1 MSIAGRRRN
10 GKRHPESMNGPMS
23 RQWTDNQVRAI
34 TALERD
40 VCVSAGAGSGK
51 TGVLVE
57 RFVRI
62 VRESLAE
69 TLPPERRAGVG
80 EILVITFTEKATREM
95 KERIVRALEAAGL
108 REERRALETAYI
120 STIHGFCS
128 RLLKENPF
136 EAGVDPDFRVLD
148 ETEARYLL
156 RGAFERVIETAYL
169 EGETEIIELVS
180 AVQDERVFGGEIGD
194 PLNALYQS
202 VNAALDRLRGAG
214 LRQEE
219 IEAFWRSG
227 QDVTAACSLSVV
239 RALLDPVLAE
249 ANACLEALQTMRAGI
264 AGAMEIARANLLER
278 AAELA
283 PLPESA
289 GIERVQAALR
299 ALEEMTK
306 AAGRAARGRSVSSQT
321 EIEVTAV
328 FERLKMCGERA
339 RTLFKLKA
347 EREEQAARLSHR
359 FWRLLSLTWAAYA
372 QAKRSQG
379 ALDNDDLQ
387 SEAVYLL
394 ETEPGVLRRFQRRFR
409 YLMVDEFQ
417 DTNPLQMRLI
427 RLLHEGVT
435 DGADV
440 CAFRQAQTDPP
451 PLPAPRN
458 HLFIVGDVQ
467 QSIYAFRNA
476 DATIFQQIERD
487 FRMNGAGEYISLADN
502 FRSRPEILQFVNRI
516 FDQIWRASRTPFTPL
531 QTGASHAEKAIPSVE
546 FLLTRDP
553 GRESYTPLEADAIAG
568 RILQIVQGRELTIT
582 DRGSAEC
589 GRPLRFGDIA
599 VLLRGLTEVEKY
611 ENAFLRRGVPYFV
624 VGGGRGYYARHEVR
638 DVMNVLTSLDTP
650 LDDLALAATLRSP
663 MFGVNIETLYALSCF
678 ARAGDRRAPLYPAI
692 PAFLESE
699 PLPEEEA
706 RLLRRFYETM
716 ETLRAQEDRLPVGH
730 LLERILA
737 ATQYDVRLL
746 ARPNGRRRLANVRKL
761 LQMANAV
768 SVHGVAD
775 FIRRLRE
782 IEKLSEREGD
792 APTEEEAADVVRV
805 LTIHK
810 AKGLE
815 FPVVFLGDMAR
826 SLLKPERG
834 LFLCDP
840 KRRAVGCRLDDYQ
853 TAAYRAIA
861 EERRQGDIEESA
873 RLLYVALTRAR
884 EHLILCGSF
893 SLRRRNL
900 NWADMV
906 FPLAGVSMVE
916 EPETRFGA
924 GGTPMRLIPM
934 RLLQTADD

>member
-1 MSIAGRRRN
+1 
-10 GKRHPESMNGPMS
+10 MS

-62 VRESLAE
+62 VRESLAGR
-69 TLPPERRAGVG
+69 LPPERRAGVG

-169 EGETEIIELVS
+169 EGETEIVELVS

-219 IEAFWRSG
+219 IEALWRSG
-227 QDVTAACSLSVV
+227 QDIAAACSMNVV
-239 RALLDPVLAE
+239 RAFLDPIIAE
-249 ANACLEALQTMRAGI
+249 ANACLEALQTLRAGI
-264 AGAMEIARANLLER
+264 VGAMEIARVQLTR
-278 AAELA
+278 APELA

-289 GIERVQAALR
+289 GIERVMATLNV
-299 ALEEMTK
+299 LEEIVK
-306 AAGRAARGRSVSSQT
+306 SAARDSRKRFIASQK
-321 EIEVTAV
+321 EIELKAV

-339 RTLFKLKA
+339 QTLFKLQA
-347 EREEQAARLSHR
+347 EREEQAVLLTHR

-372 QAKRSQG
+372 QAKRAQG

-394 ETEPGVLRRFQRRFR
+394 QREPSVLRRCQRWFR

-427 RLLHEGVT
+427 RLLHEG
-435 DGADV
+435 GAD
-440 CAFRQAQTDPP
+440 RQAHTDSPP
-451 PLPAPRN
+451 KPAPRN

-487 FRMNGAGEYISLADN
+487 FRMNGAGEYISLAEN

-516 FDQIWRASRTPFTPL
+516 FDQIWRAAQTPVTPL
-531 QTGASHAEKAIPSVE
+531 QTGASYAEKAIPSVE

-553 GRESYTPLEADAIAG
+553 GRESYTSLEADAITG

-599 VLLRGLTEVEKY
+599 VLLRGLTEIEKY

-638 DVMNVLTSLDTP
+638 DVMNVLTTLDTP

-678 ARAGDRRAPLYPAI
+678 ARVGDRRAPLYPAI

-840 KRRAVGCRLDDYQ
+840 KRKAVGCRLSEYQ
-853 TAAYRAIA
+853 TAVYRAIA
-861 EERRQGDIEESA
+861 EERKQGDIEESA

-893 SLRRRNL
+893 SHRRRSL

-916 EPETRFGA
+916 EPEIRFSADGTRI
-924 GGTPMRLIPM
+924 RLIPM
-934 RLLQTADD
+934 SLLQTANG

>member
-1 MSIAGRRRN
+1 
-10 GKRHPESMNGPMS
+10 MS

-34 TALERD
+34 SALERD

-62 VRESLAE
+62 VRESLAGR
-69 TLPPERRAGVG
+69 LPPQQRAGVG

-169 EGETEIIELVS
+169 EGEAEIIELVS
-180 AVQDERVFGGEIGD
+180 AVQDERVFGGDIGD

-202 VNAALDRLRGAG
+202 VNSALDRLRGAG
-214 LRQEE
+214 YRREE

-227 QDVTAACSLSVV
+227 QDVTTACSLSAA

-249 ANACLEALQTMRAGI
+249 VNACLDALQTLRAGI
-264 AGAMEIARANLLER
+264 AGAMEMARVNLLQR

-289 GIERVQAALR
+289 GIERLQATLS
-299 ALEEMTK
+299 ALEETAK
-306 AAGRAARGRSVSSQT
+306 AAARAARRRSASSQT
-321 EIEVTAV
+321 EIEMAAV

-339 RTLFKLKA
+339 RTLFA
-347 EREEQAARLSHR
+347 VQTQREEQAALHAHR

-372 QAKRSQG
+372 QAKRSQS

-394 ETEPGVLRRFQRRFR
+394 ETEPGVLGRFQRRFR

-427 RLLHEGVT
+427 RLLHEGI
-435 DGADV
+435 AD
-440 CAFRQAQTDPP
+440 RPEP
-451 PLPAPRN
+451 NNPLPRAAARN

-476 DATIFQQIERD
+476 DATIFRQIERD
-487 FRMNGAGEYISLADN
+487 FRLNGAGDYISLADN
-502 FRSRPEILQFVNRI
+502 FRSRPEILQFVNSLFR
-516 FDQIWRASRTPFTPL
+516 QIWSRAETPFTPL
-531 QTGASHAEKAIPSVE
+531 QAGASHAEKPCPSIE
-546 FLLTRDP
+546 FLLTRDMS
-553 GRESYTPLEADAIAG
+553 RSAYTPTEADAIAG
-568 RILQIVQGRELTIT
+568 RILQIVQGHALTIT
-582 DRGSAEC
+582 DRGSAEF
-589 GRPLRFGDIA
+589 GRPIRFGDIA
-599 VLLRGLTEVEKY
+599 VLLRGLTEIEKY
-611 ENAFLRRGVPYFV
+611 ENAFVRRGVPYFV
-624 VGGGRGYYARHEVR
+624 VGGGRGYYARNEVR

-650 LDDLALAATLRSP
+650 LDDLALVATLRSP
-663 MFGVNIETLYALSCF
+663 MFGVNMETLYALACF

-692 PAFLESE
+692 PAFVESE
-699 PLPEEEA
+699 PLPPEEA

-730 LLERILA
+730 LLERILT
-737 ATQYDVRLL
+737 ATHYDVRLL

-805 LTIHK
+805 LSIHK

-826 SLLKPERG
+826 SLIKGESG

-840 KRRAVGCRLDDYQ
+840 KRRAIGCKMGDYQ

-861 EERRQGDIEESA
+861 EERQQRDIEESA

-884 EHLILCGSF
+884 EHLILCGSI
-893 SLRRRNL
+893 SHRRRPL
-900 NWADMV
+900 NWADSV

-916 EPETRFGA
+916 EPETRLAA
-924 GGTPMRLIPM
+924 GGTPIRLIPM
-934 RLLQTADD
+934 SVLQTANVELPAGEGL